1 MKNNNQVTQ
10 KVIILIVVL
19 VLAFLG
25 GREFYEIRHFKQ
37 SIVVS
42 DAFTE
47 RFMLSD
53 YSEVIK
59 GTWADT
65 PVYVYDSGEPG
76 GSMLWLG
83 GTHPYEPATMIA
95 AYIAAENISVKKGK
109 VYIIPAANYSAMT
122 LGILGN
128 AYPKYFTLET
138 QWGSKKF
145 RIGARN
151 SNPLDQWPD
160 PFTYVHFPS
169 KQNLAYQDI
178 RNLNRTY
185 PGRPDGSLTERLSY
199 AIMELIR
206 KENIDLYVD
215 MHEASLMY
223 PVVSTYVAHD
233 RSLDICMMA
242 SMTLSAEQFPM
253 KCEASP
259 KSLRGLSHREVGDFS
274 DTLAVLMETAEPFID
289 RVAGRITEELMVDG
303 KDEFLQ
309 TASEA
314 GLLYSQP
321 EYDIEFGA
329 PIEYRVGRHLSSTV
343 EVVKWMNDFFPEKEI
358 ILEVPL
364 YADLMEKGAGYFLQ
378 DPQKA
383 EEGRLFYN

>member
-1 MKNNNQVTQ
+1 MKNNHYKTR
-10 KVIILIVVL
+10 KIIILAIVL

-47 RFMLSD
+47 QFMLSD
-53 YSEVIK
+53 YSDSIK

-65 PVYVYDSGEPG
+65 PVYLYDSGEPG

-83 GTHPYEPATMIA
+83 GTHPYEPATMLA
-95 AYIAAENISVKKGK
+95 AYIAAENIKVKKGK

-122 LGILGN
+122 MGILGN
-128 AYPKYFTLET
+128 AYPNYYTLET
-138 QWGSKKF
+138 QWGSKKM

-151 SNPLDQWPD
+151 ANPLDQWPD
-160 PFTYVHFPS
+160 PFTYVHYPS
-169 KQNLAYQDI
+169 TQNLAYQDI

-185 PGRPDGSLTERLSY
+185 PGRPNGSLTERLSY

-206 KENIDLYVD
+206 QENIDLYVD

-274 DTLAVLMETAEPFID
+274 DTLAVLMETPEPFID
-289 RVAGRITEELMVDG
+289 RVAGRITEELMLTG

-314 GLLYSQP
+314 GLLYAQP
-321 EYDIEFGA
+321 EYDIEFGS
-329 PIEYRVGRHLSSTV
+329 PMEYRVGRHLSSTM
-343 EVVKWMNDFFPEKEI
+343 EVIKWMSDFFPEKEM
-358 ILEVPL
+358 ILEFPL
-364 YADLMEKGAGYFLQ
+364 YEDLMEKGAGYFLQ
-378 DPQKA
+378 DPAKA
-383 EEGRLFYN
+383 DKNKLFYN